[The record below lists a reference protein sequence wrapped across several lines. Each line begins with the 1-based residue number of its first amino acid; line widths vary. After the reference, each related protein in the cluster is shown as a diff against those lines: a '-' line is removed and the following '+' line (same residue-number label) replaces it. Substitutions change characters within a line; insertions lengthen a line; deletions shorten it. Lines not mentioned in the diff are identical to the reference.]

1 MVIADRTIRAAIVKP
16 TIRAAIVNFVC
27 VIAKLLSTPDRAGLS
42 LATRLTPAD
51 SFGTVWR

>member
-1 MVIADRTIRAAIVKP
+1 MVIADRTIRAVIVKP